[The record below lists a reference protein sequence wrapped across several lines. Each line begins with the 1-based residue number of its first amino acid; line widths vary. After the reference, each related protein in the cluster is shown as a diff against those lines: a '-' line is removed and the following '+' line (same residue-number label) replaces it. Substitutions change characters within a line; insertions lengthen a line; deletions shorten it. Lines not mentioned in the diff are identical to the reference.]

1 MKKVN
6 KFLINLNDPYLFG
19 VIESYTL
26 DFIFGLDL
34 FEQARPV
41 KKRGRSI
48 QSNIQASVV
57 DVIAARMNDEELGAA
72 TPLLGLDRV
81 QEFRSPADLSGYR
94 YRILECLVL

>member
-1 MKKVN
+1 M
-6 KFLINLNDPYLFG
+6 
-19 VIESYTL
+19 
-26 DFIFGLDL
+26 
-34 FEQARPV
+34 

-94 YRILECLVL
+94 

>member
-72 TPLLGLDRV
+72 TPPLLGLDRV

-94 YRILECLVL
+94 

>member
-1 MKKVN
+1 M
-6 KFLINLNDPYLFG
+6 
-19 VIESYTL
+19 
-26 DFIFGLDL
+26 
-34 FEQARPV
+34 

-94 YRILECLVL
+94 YRILECLVV